1 MVERLVS
8 DPMVAML
15 LHWRGCVSMKLM
27 VSDPMVEE
35 LVSDPMVEQLVSDPM
50 VEQMV
55 SDPMAA
61 TEAWHREP
69 PALRPATVSTDHR
82 RRRLRA
88 HSYTPSYRFAACS
101 HELFSRMPRSRK
113 IAQLRGSPYVVSARS
128 MASMK

>member
-1 MVERLVS
+1 MKLLVS
-8 DPMVAML
+8 DL
-15 LHWRGCVSMKLM
+15 
-27 VSDPMVEE
+27 MVEE

-50 VEQMV
+50 VAMRRHWRVCVSMKLMVSDPMVEELV

-101 HELFSRMPRSRK
+101 HELFSSMPRSRK